1 MIKVRIDVSKIKMFL
16 SITFLSVLVIL
27 FSASSVDSAMTMN
40 LDKYEPWSIT
50 ASSSNDEEAVPGFA
64 ADNNLVTRWDS
75 DHNEAKSWIMFDYG
89 LRKYIETIVIAWE
102 AAFAKV
108 YRIQVS
114 EDGEHW
120 RLVHTEHQG
129 HAGLQV
135 IQFAS
140 MVKGRYV
147 RVQCS
152 QKANDDY
159 GYSIYE
165 FQIFGE
171 Q

>member
-16 SITFLSVLVIL
+16 SMTFLSALAIL

-40 LDKYEPWSIT
+40 LDKYEPQSIT
-50 ASSSNDEEAVPGFA
+50 ASSSNGEECMPGLA
-64 ADNNLVTRWDS
+64 ADNNLKTRWDS

-89 LRKYIETIVIAWE
+89 LRKYIKTIIIAWE
-102 AAFAKV
+102 DAFAKV

-120 RLVHTEHQG
+120 RSVHMEHQG
-129 HAGLQV
+129 HQGLQV

-165 FQIFGE
+165 FQVYGE

>member
-16 SITFLSVLVIL
+16 SMTFLSALAIL

-40 LDKYEPWSIT
+40 LDKYEPQSIT
-50 ASSSNDEEAVPGFA
+50 ASSSSDEECMPGLA
-64 ADNNLVTRWDS
+64 ADNNMPTRWDS
-75 DHNEAKSWIMFDYG
+75 DHNEAKSWIVFDYG

-120 RLVHTEHQG
+120 RTVFTEHQG

-135 IQFAS
+135 IQFSS
-140 MVKGRYV
+140 MVKGRYI
-147 RVQCS
+147 RVLCS